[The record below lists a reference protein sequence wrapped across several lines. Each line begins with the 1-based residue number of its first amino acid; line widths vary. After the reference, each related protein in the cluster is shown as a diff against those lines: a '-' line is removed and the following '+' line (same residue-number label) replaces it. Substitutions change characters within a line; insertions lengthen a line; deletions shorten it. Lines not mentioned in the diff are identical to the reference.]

1 MQQHEALLPEALA
14 GRLRKKLYELKIT
27 TPMEK
32 VEGKNC
38 H

>member
-1 MQQHEALLPEALA
+1 MQQHEVVLPEALA
-14 GRLRKKLYELKIT
+14 GRLRKKLYELKIDT
-27 TPMEK
+27 SVEK